1 MGVAEVNE
9 SAARWSI
16 APLPPSDTTTAEA
29 IIDLLREHNAPYLGR
44 PAPAPLQLALMGDGR
59 LAGGLLGQFRS
70 HWLHVDILVVAPALR
85 GSGAGRALLTQAEDA
100 ARERG
105 CHGLWLDTFDFQ
117 APRFYEH
124 LGYTRF
130 GTIADFH
137 DGHARHFYQKR
148 F

>member
-1 MGVAEVNE
+1 M
-9 SAARWSI
+9 SAHPANWSI
-16 APLPPSDTTTAEA
+16 APLPPSDTATAEA
-29 IIDLLREHNAPYLGR
+29 IIDLLRAHNAPYLGR
-44 PAPAPLQLALMGDGR
+44 TAAAALQLALTSEGR

-70 HWLHVDILVVAPALR
+70 HWLHVDILVVAPELR

-105 CHGLWLDTFDFQ
+105 SHGVWLDTFDFQ
-117 APRFYEH
+117 APHFYEH

>member
-1 MGVAEVNE
+1 MREHPAN
-9 SAARWSI
+9 WSI
-16 APLPPSDTTTAEA
+16 GPLPASDTATAEA
-29 IIDLLREHNAPYLGR
+29 IIDLLRDHNAPYLGR
-44 PAPAPLQLALMGDGR
+44 PSPEPFRLALTGAGR

-70 HWLHVDILVVAPALR
+70 HWLHVEILVVQPALR
-85 GSGAGRALLTQAEDA
+85 GSGAGRALMAAAEAA

-117 APRFYEH
+117 APHFYEH
-124 LGYTRF
+124 LGFTRF

>member
-1 MGVAEVNE
+1 M
-9 SAARWSI
+9 R
-16 APLPPSDTTTAEA
+16 APLTPWTIERLPLSDTTTPDA

-44 PAPAPLQLALMGDGR
+44 PAPADFHLALRMDGDV
-59 LAGGLLGQFRS
+59 AGGLLGQFRS
-70 HWLHVDILVVAPALR
+70 HWLHVDILVVRPQLR
-85 GSGAGRALLTQAEDA
+85 GSGAGRALMQLAEDA

-117 APRFYEH
+117 APHFYEH